1 MPIPNGTGFA
11 ELYPQILDSLK
22 SDALSSLT
30 NYDLKVYLDGLIKK
44 AVAAFLFPRIDLSY
58 RVVPDD
64 DETFDDNLYFD
75 HEITQ
80 KEKNVLLVFIKRF
93 WLEQQLDDDSK
104 MEHLY
109 FDAAL
114 KTHSQAN
121 MIVALRQRY
130 NDAVKECEM
139 AQYNYSRSINNTP
152 TIGDIYNGD

>member
-1 MPIPNGTGFA
+1 MPTPNGTGFA

-22 SDALSSLT
+22 SDTLAALT

-44 AVAAFLFPRIDLSY
+44 AVAAFLFPRIDLGY
-58 RVVPDD
+58 DINPDD
-64 DETFDDNLYFD
+64 DDAFDDNYYFFNT
-75 HEITQ
+75 ITQ

-93 WLEQQLDDDSK
+93 WLEQQIDDDSK
-104 MEHLY
+104 MEQRY

-130 NDAVKECEM
+130 NDALKECEM

>member
-1 MPIPNGTGFA
+1 MPTPNGTGFA

-22 SDALSSLT
+22 SDTLAALT
-30 NYDLKVYLDGLIKK
+30 NYDLKLYLDGLIKK
-44 AVAAFLFPRIDLSY
+44 AVAAFLFPRIDLAY
-58 RVVPDD
+58 RIVEDD
-64 DETFDDNLYFD
+64 DEAFDDNYYFFN
-75 HEITQ
+75 EITQ

-93 WLEQQLDDDSK
+93 WLEQQIDDDTK
-104 MEHLY
+104 MEHRY

-139 AQYNYSRSINNTP
+139 AQYNYSRSIDNAP

>member
-1 MPIPNGTGFA
+1 MPTPNGTGFA

-22 SDALSSLT
+22 SDTLAALT

-44 AVAAFLFPRIDLSY
+44 AVAGFLFPRIDLDY
-58 RVVPDD
+58 RIVPDD
-64 DETFDDNLYFD
+64 EESFDDNYYFYNQ
-75 HEITQ
+75 ITQ

-93 WLEQQLDDDSK
+93 WLEQQIDDDSK
-104 MEHLY
+104 MEQRY

-130 NDAVKECEM
+130 NDALKECEM